1 MQTADV
7 SIEAPRDGRV
17 AVSRAAVFAGSDR
30 TTLVGLIGMGIQPS
44 RMPALHERE
53 GAAQGLVYIYRLV
66 DLEVLRL
73 GVEALPELLVAAR
86 RFAFTGL
93 NVTHPCKQAIIP
105 LLDELSPPASALG
118 AVNTVVFAADGRLV
132 GHNTDWS
139 GFAESFRRELA
150 DVPRRRVVLLGAGGA
165 GAAVAHALLALG
177 VGELSIIDTESAR
190 AHRLAA
196 GLRDRFGEGRAIAA
210 RDVAAAVDTA
220 DGIVNATP
228 VGMASHAGM
237 PVARELLRP
246 DLWVAEIIY
255 FPPETK
261 LLRAARERG
270 CRTMAG
276 GGMAV
281 FQAAEAFRLFTGR
294 EPDRERMIRHFAT
307 LEALR

>member
-1 MQTADV
+1 MQIADV
-7 SIEAPRDGRV
+7 SIEAPPDGRV
-17 AVSRAAVFAGSDR
+17 AVSRAAICPGSEG
-30 TTLVGLIGMGIQPS
+30 TLVGLIGMGIQPS

-53 GAAQGLVYIYRLV
+53 GAAQGLPYIYRLV
-66 DLEVLRL
+66 DLAVLRL
-73 GVEALPELLVAAR
+73 GVEALPELLMAAR

-105 LLDELSPPASALG
+105 LLDELSPHARVLG
-118 AVNTVVFAADGRLV
+118 AVNTVVFVADGRLV

-150 DVPRRRVVLLGAGGA
+150 DVPRQRVVLLGAGGA
-165 GAAVAHALLALG
+165 GAAVAHALLTLG
-177 VGELSIIDTESAR
+177 VGALSILDTEGAR
-190 AHRLAA
+190 ADRLAA
-196 GLRDRFGEGRAIAA
+196 GLRERFGEGRAIAA
-210 RDVAAAVDTA
+210 HDLAEAVDAA

-228 VGMASHAGM
+228 VGMANHAGM
-237 PVARELLRP
+237 PVARGLLRP

-261 LLRAARERG
+261 LLGAARELG

-294 EPDRERMIRHFAT
+294 KPDTERMIKHF
-307 LEALR
+307 ESMEELR

>member
-1 MQTADV
+1 MRIADV

-17 AVSRAAVFAGSDR
+17 AVSRAAALRGPDR
-30 TTLVGLIGMGIQPS
+30 TLVGLVGAGIQPS

-53 GAAQGLVYIYRLV
+53 GAAQGLTYIYRLV
-66 DLEVLRL
+66 DLEALRL
-73 GVEALPELLVAAR
+73 GVEALPELLAAAR

-93 NVTHPCKQAIIP
+93 NITHPCKQAIIP
-105 LLDELSPPASALG
+105 LLDELSPPARALG
-118 AVNTVVFAADGRLV
+118 AVNTVVFEADGRLV

-150 DVPRRRVVLLGAGGA
+150 DVPRGRVALLGAGGA
-165 GAAVAHALLALG
+165 GAAVAHALLTLG
-177 VGELSIIDTESAR
+177 VGELSIIDTEGAR
-190 AHRLAA
+190 ADRLAA
-196 GLRDRFGEGRAIAA
+196 GLRERFGEGRAVAA
-210 RDVAAAVDTA
+210 RDVAAAVAPA

-228 VGMASHAGM
+228 VGMANHAGM
-237 PVARELLRP
+237 PVARELLRS

-261 LLRAARERG
+261 LLRAARELG

-281 FQAAEAFRLFTGR
+281 FQAADAFRLFTGR
-294 EPDRERMIRHFAT
+294 EPDRERMIRHFESM
-307 LEALR
+307 EALR

>member
-1 MQTADV
+1 MQIANV
-7 SIEAPRDGRV
+7 LIEAPPDGRV
-17 AVSRAAVFAGSDR
+17 AVSRAAVRPGSEG
-30 TTLVGLIGMGIQPS
+30 TLVGLIGTGIQPS

-53 GAAQGLVYIYRLV
+53 GAARGLTYICRLV

-73 GVEALPELLVAAR
+73 GIEALPELVALAR

-105 LLDELSPPASALG
+105 RLAELSPPARALG
-118 AVNTVVFAADGRLV
+118 AVNTVVFEADGRLV

-150 DVPRRRVVLLGAGGA
+150 DVPRQLVVLLGAGGA
-165 GAAVAHALLALG
+165 GAAVAHALLTLG
-177 VGELSIIDTESAR
+177 VGALSILDTEGAR
-190 AHRLAA
+190 ADRLAA
-196 GLRDRFGEGRAIAA
+196 GLRERFGEGRAIAA
-210 RDVAAAVDTA
+210 HDLAEAVDAA

-228 VGMASHAGM
+228 VGMAIQAGM
-237 PVARELLRP
+237 PVARGLLRP

-261 LLRAARERG
+261 LLGAARELG

-294 EPDRERMIRHFAT
+294 KPDTERMIKHF
-307 LEALR
+307 ESMEELR

>member
-1 MQTADV
+1 MHIADV
-7 SIEAPRDGRV
+7 SIEAPRDDRV
-17 AVSRAAVFAGSDR
+17 AVSRTAVRPGADR
-30 TTLVGLIGMGIQPS
+30 TLVGLIGTGIQPS

-53 GAAQGLVYIYRLV
+53 GAAQGLTYIYRLV

-105 LLDELSPPASALG
+105 LLDALSPEARALG
-118 AVNTVVFAADGRLV
+118 AVNTVVFTADGRLV

-150 DVPRRRVVLLGAGGA
+150 DVPRQRVVLLGAGGA
-165 GAAVAHALLALG
+165 GAAVAYALLALG
-177 VGELSIIDTESAR
+177 VGALSIIDTEEAR
-190 AHRLAA
+190 ADRLAA
-196 GLRDRFGEGRAIAA
+196 GLRERFGKGRAIAA
-210 RDVAAAVDTA
+210 RDVDAAVDAA
-220 DGIVNATP
+220 DGLVNATP
-228 VGMASHAGM
+228 VGMANHAGM

-255 FPPETK
+255 FPPETR
-261 LLRAARERG
+261 LLHAARELG
-270 CRTMAG
+270 CRTMGG

-281 FQAAEAFRLFTGR
+281 FQAAAAFHLFTGR
-294 EPDRERMIRHFAT
+294 EPDRERMIRHFESM
-307 LEALR
+307 EALR